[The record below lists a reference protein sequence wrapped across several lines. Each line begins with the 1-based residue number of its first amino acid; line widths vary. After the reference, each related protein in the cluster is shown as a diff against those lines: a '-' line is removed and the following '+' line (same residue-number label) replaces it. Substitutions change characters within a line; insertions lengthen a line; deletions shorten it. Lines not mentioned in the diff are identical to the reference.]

1 VPWLR
6 WSVAGLETRRPGFD
20 YRSVHVRFVLDKV
33 TRREVLLQVL
43 QFPLTVSFHQCPI
56 LIHSSTT
63 DSVYCFSPSTSVS
76 PVSIIPPMPHT
87 HSFIYHR
94 LCILFFS
101 QYFSF
106 PCQFHSTN
114 APYSFIHLPPTL
126 YTVFLPVLQFPLSV
140 SFYQRPTLIHSS
152 TTDAL

>member
-1 VPWLR
+1 MCLLR
-6 WSVAGLETRRPGFD
+6 GRIEFLDIFHVDFRPQG
-20 YRSVHVRFVLDKV
+20 RCAMAQVISCRPRNAKARVR
-33 TRREVLLQVL
+33 LQVS
-43 QFPLTVSFHQCPI
+43 PRKI
-56 LIHSSTT
+56 
-63 DSVYCFSPSTSVS
+63 CFGQSDTKRGSAPSTSVS
-76 PVSIIPPMPHT
+76 PDSIIPPMPHT